1 MAVCF
6 CLNSHP
12 LCMCLFLSAIHFSLL
27 YSLSFVLYF
36 SKVVYSFL
44 ISLLCASHLL
54 LPLMLFISISI
65 NVIVTWRSIP
75 TDKQIFSPF
84 FPPHI
89 DLMFLTSS
97 WAHTSSHPAAPILC
111 SYIIVVTVGCLPPYG
126 AKCCAAPAAFIQWHS
141 VLLWRDS
148 ADVNV
153 TRTEKKIYF
162 FAWSCLAE
170 REVSCLTR
178 GKKKKISVCNC
189 CWLWKKTTLLRFPSM
204 QHTSCVVEFSP
215 PTLIC
220 ISLSRVIMSPPSP
233 CLEIPGKTN

>member
-12 LCMCLFLSAIHFSLL
+12 SVCVYFN
-27 YSLSFVLYF
+27 FVLYL

-54 LPLMLFISISI
+54 LSLMLFISISI

-75 TDKQIFSPF
+75 TDKQIFSLF

-162 FAWSCLAE
+162 RLELLDWE
-170 REVSCLTR
+170 RGVSCSTR
-178 GKKKKISVCNC
+178 RKKKKYLCATVADCEKNNFAVLS
-189 CWLWKKTTLLRFPSM
+189 
-204 QHTSCVVEFSP
+204 QHAAHQLCGRVFSP
-215 PTLIC
+215 NSDMYQSEQSHNEP
-220 ISLSRVIMSPPSP
+220 SLPLFGDPR
-233 CLEIPGKTN
+233 ED